1 MRQPHNNKQTQMKNQ
16 KTKRT
21 KPQGEKNKAK
31 PLKKPKKTKKPNLR
45 EKSEAQAQ
53 AIIRACFWFP
63 GARAAL
69 EREKKDEED
78 D

>member
-31 PLKKPKKTKKPNLR
+31 PLRKPKNPNLR

-53 AIIRACFWFP
+53 AIVRACFWFP

>member
-31 PLKKPKKTKKPNLR
+31 PLRKPKKPNLR

-69 EREKKDEED
+69 EGEKKDEED

>member
-21 KPQGEKNKAK
+21 KPQGEKTKQNHWKN
-31 PLKKPKKTKKPNLR
+31 KKTQKPNLR

>member
-31 PLKKPKKTKKPNLR
+31 PLRKPKKPKKPNLR

-69 EREKKDEED
+69 EGK
-78 D
+78 

>member
-1 MRQPHNNKQTQMKNQ
+1 MVLKSS
-16 KTKRT
+16 KTV
-21 KPQGEKNKAK
+21 EKT
-31 PLKKPKKTKKPNLR
+31 KKTKKPDLR

>member
-1 MRQPHNNKQTQMKNQ
+1 MNSLDKINVFDV
-16 KTKRT
+16 
-21 KPQGEKNKAK
+21 NKAK
-31 PLKKPKKTKKPNLR
+31 PLKNKKNAKTNLR

>member
-31 PLKKPKKTKKPNLR
+31 PLKKQKKPKKPNLR
-45 EKSEAQAQ
+45 EKSEAQSQ